1 MKEIHHGR
9 NLPILSALA
18 CLSGLAWLQ
27 TGCTAS
33 RENVLAITSTVIGV
47 QVHQKD
53 ADKTP
58 ELKVGYAR
66 QEFAF
71 VPTDRGTN
79 GSSTNSAE
87 VLMEIN
93 AKGNIGLG
101 TAYQGGIYQRLAVGR
116 TAVGQPGAAFMMA
129 KDHEGAVSP
138 EAARAVS
145 QSFQKLPTSD
155 AGVADTRARMARAF
169 QNATPGQRELF
180 EAAAKNAGYRD
191 FGTFASDAAASPA
204 KADQVE
210 KELRSKGVS
219 F

>member
-93 AKGNIGLG
+93 AKGNFGLG

-116 TAVGQPGAAFMMA
+116 TAVSQAGAAVMMA
-129 KDHEGAVSP
+129 KDHGGNVTP
-138 EAARAVS
+138 EAAQGLSNALAAIRAI
-145 QSFQKLPTSD
+145 PAANPA
-155 AGVADTRARMARAF
+155 AGSNLKSVPS
-169 QNATPGQRELF
+169 TPPQ
-180 EAAAKNAGYRD
+180 
-191 FGTFASDAAASPA
+191 
-204 KADQVE
+204 Q
-210 KELRSKGVS
+210 
-219 F
+219 